1 MWKLWLGPY
10 LCAALQQLLGDVD
23 LAVDGRQVEARS
35 AGGVPG
41 VGVGAHLE
49 EGAHRPLAPLPRR
62 QQQGSPQLC
71 RVMAFTTEHLLTAAG
86 VRSVLDVLCLFF
98 P

>member
-1 MWKLWLGPY
+1 MRPYLTGLNLGCSLRGFDRPY

-49 EGAHRPLAPLPRR
+49 QVRHRLLGALPR
-62 QQQGSPQLC
+62 
-71 RVMAFTTEHLLTAAG
+71 
-86 VRSVLDVLCLFF
+86 
-98 P
+98 

>member
-23 LAVDGRQVEARS
+23 LAVDCGQVEARP